1 MRFNILRAHFF
12 SVKLGKPH
20 VYFPDNV
27 EKAQKSFCTAKL
39 LSVNNDL
46 IAFLNFQ
53 RGFEVV
59 KTFLIFFNFLKWHS
73 SYTQKQSD
81 TIEMKGFSDLLST
94 NKSTA

>member
-1 MRFNILRAHFF
+1 MVVYTGWDLTFYELIFF

-53 RGFEVV
+53 RDFEAV
-59 KTFLIFFNFLKWHS
+59 KTFLIF
-73 SYTQKQSD
+73 
-81 TIEMKGFSDLLST
+81 
-94 NKSTA
+94 